1 MQKLILVANPGSASR
16 KYALYEG
23 ETLCADIHFE
33 FDKKDIVYT
42 VTTPGK
48 TPITSKAGISHL
60 TFSATKLVSIL
71 HQHSIIHPDDK
82 IDAIGLRIVAP
93 STFFQEHRRI
103 DSRVLKKLHDL
114 QPRAPL
120 HISASLQEAE
130 LLKSAFPRVPVVGAS
145 DSVFH
150 LTKPMVTH
158 SYGISQKD
166 ARDMDIWRFSYH
178 GLSLSSITEQLKV
191 HKLLP
196 ARTIVCHLGSGSSVT
211 ALLHGKSMD
220 NTMGYSPL
228 EGLLMSTRSGSID
241 PTAVDALRVG
251 KKLTPDGVQNYL
263 NLQSGL
269 KGVSEKSDDIRE
281 LLDFESKG
289 SETAALA
296 LSMYVLKVQQ
306 AIGLMTAT
314 IGGIDTLV
322 FTGTVGERSSE
333 IRKRICANLSFLNL
347 HLSQEANKKAIAP
360 NIVTNISVSI
370 AEKNILVVPCNEA
383 KHIAQIALQISNRT

>member
-23 ETLCADIHFE
+23 DKLCAQIHFE
-33 FDKKDIVYT
+33 YEKNDIIYT
-42 VTTPGK
+42 VIVPGK
-48 TPITSKAGISHL
+48 TAITKKADLSHL
-60 TFSATKLVSIL
+60 TFSATKLVAIL
-71 HQHSIIHPDDK
+71 HEYSIIHPDDE
-82 IDAIGLRIVAP
+82 IDVIGLRIVAP
-93 STFFQEHRRI
+93 STYFQEHRRI
-103 DSRVLKKLHDL
+103 DARVLKKLHDL

-130 LLKSAFPRVPVVGAS
+130 LLKSSFPRVPVVGAS

-178 GLSLSSITEQLKV
+178 GLSLSSITHQLKDQE
-191 HKLLP
+191 LLS
-196 ARTIVCHLGSGSSVT
+196 ARTVVCHLGSGSSVT

-241 PTAVDALRVG
+241 PTAVEVLRTC
-251 KKLTPDGVQNYL
+251 KKLTRDGIQNYL

-269 KGVSEKSDDIRE
+269 KGVSGKSDDIRE
-281 LLDFESKG
+281 LLELETKG
-289 SETAALA
+289 SEPAALA
-296 LSMYVLKVQQ
+296 LSMYVLRVQQ
-306 AIGLMTAT
+306 AIGYMVAT
-314 IGGIDTLV
+314 LGGVDTLV
-322 FTGTVGERSSE
+322 FTGTVGERSAE
-333 IRKRICANLSFLNL
+333 IRKRVCANLTYLNV
-347 HLSQEANKKAIAP
+347 HLSHDVNNKTIAP
-360 NIVTNISVSI
+360 SSITKINVSI
-370 AEKNILVVPCNEA
+370 AEKKILVVPCDEA
-383 KHIAQIALQISNRT
+383 VVIAKIASTFS